1 MVAVSH
7 LKSLQALEA
16 AIRLGSLKKAA
27 DALVITPAAV
37 GQRVKALENYLGIDL
52 LVRGRSGLRATPEL
66 ATALG
71 SLSTAFKEL
80 SHVADLLNLQ
90 RRDEIHIVAPSDF
103 ADLWLNPR
111 LDQFRR
117 AHNNVSFC
125 VNGEG
130 DAPHRLGRADCEVAF
145 GPIGTDRHF
154 ELLFQDFLVPVC
166 SPENASRLAKLPS
179 KSRLEGFPLLHLD
192 FYKNDSTAPRWPTW
206 IAARKAKRT
215 APDRGIRFQRIALG
229 LEAVLSNAGLM
240 ICGLALTRDLIESR
254 RLVLPFPFSTGAM
267 TQHAFQ
273 VRFRGDLQNWPQMKR
288 FRTWLL
294 KESAVTQTWLSR
306 LPVASRTRRR
316 AGISAKA

>member
-71 SLSTAFKEL
+71 PLSTAFKEL
-80 SHVADLLNLQ
+80 SDVADLLNLQ

-103 ADLWLNPR
+103 ADLWLKPR

-117 AHNNVSFC
+117 AHGNVSFC

-130 DAPHRLGRADCEVAF
+130 DAPHRLGRVDCEVAF
-145 GPIGTDRHF
+145 GPIGTDHQC
-154 ELLFQDFLVPVC
+154 ELLFQDFLVPVS
-166 SPENASRLAKLPS
+166 SPEVATRLAKLPW

-192 FYKNDSTAPRWPTW
+192 FYKNDPAAPRWPSW
-206 IAARKAKRT
+206 ISAHKFKRT
-215 APDRGIRFQRIALG
+215 APNRGIRFQSIALG
-229 LEAVLSNAGLM
+229 LEAVLSDAGLM
-240 ICGLALTRDLIESR
+240 ICGLALARNLIESR
-254 RLVLPFPFSTGAM
+254 RLVLPFPLSTGAM
-267 TQHAFQ
+267 TRHAFQ
-273 VRFRGDLQNWPQMKR
+273 AQFRADLQNWRQLKR
-288 FRTWLL
+288 FRSLL
-294 KESAVTQTWLSR
+294 LEESAAMRAWLTR
-306 LPVASRTRRR
+306 ASARKRITP
-316 AGISAKA
+316 ATAT

>member
-1 MVAVSH
+1 VVAVSH
-7 LKSLQALEA
+7 LKALQALEA

-71 SLSTAFKEL
+71 ALGTAFKEL

-90 RRDEIHIVAPSDF
+90 RRDEIHVTAPSDF
-103 ADLWLNPR
+103 ADLWLKPR
-111 LDQFRR
+111 LEQFRR
-117 AHNNVSFC
+117 AHSNVSFC

-130 DAPHRLGRADCEVAF
+130 DAPHRLGRVDCEVTF
-145 GPIGTDRHF
+145 GPIGTDEGF
-154 ELLFQDFLVPVC
+154 ELLFQDFLIPVC
-166 SPENASRLAKLPS
+166 SPENATRIAKLPF

-192 FYKNDSTAPRWPTW
+192 FYKDDATAARWPSW
-206 IAARKAKRT
+206 IAARKFRRT
-215 APDRGIRFQRIALG
+215 APNRGIRFQRIALG

-254 RLVLPFPFSTGAM
+254 RLILPFPMSTGAM

-273 VRFRGDLQNWPQMKR
+273 ARFRGDLQNWPQLRR
-288 FRTWLL
+288 FRNRLL
-294 KESAVTQTWLSR
+294 EESAATRAWLARASSR
-306 LPVASRTRRR
+306 KRVARVV
-316 AGISAKA
+316 AV